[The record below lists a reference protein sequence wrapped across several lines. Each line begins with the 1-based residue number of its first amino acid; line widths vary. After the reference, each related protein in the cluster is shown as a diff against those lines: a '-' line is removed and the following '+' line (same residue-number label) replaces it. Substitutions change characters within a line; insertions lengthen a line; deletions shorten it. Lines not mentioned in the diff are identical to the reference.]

1 MITLPVI
8 VYMAL
13 SAYLIYLAVTAAV
26 SKSEDLMVQKIRRF
40 VTIFISAAVLLFI
53 LAAAGS
59 LWHIGLMPRECA
71 VMGMSILASAIT
83 FAAAMGFNSATGGG
97 MSRAFYKN
105 AAYIALVIGTGFVL
119 ILLMLSAVMA
129 VSIMNANS
137 QDGAE
142 TGITSEIAGPI

>member
-71 VMGMSILASAIT
+71 VMGMSILGVDINWQKVVKGLVLL
-83 FAAAMGFNSATGGG
+83 AAVIFDVVSKKKNS
-97 MSRAFYKN
+97 
-105 AAYIALVIGTGFVL
+105 
-119 ILLMLSAVMA
+119 
-129 VSIMNANS
+129 
-137 QDGAE
+137 
-142 TGITSEIAGPI
+142 